1 MADTDNDNDKS
12 PIDAAL
18 DLFVFA
24 PLGAALTAREN
35 LPELVAKG
43 RKQFD
48 AQVTL
53 ARVMGQYAVK
63 EGRKDARRRLHDITE
78 TLSGLGLIPTAG
90 PPPAPT
96 ATAASRHE
104 PSPDGGSVTESEHV
118 EGNGKVGPRPSSEGL
133 AIPGYDTLSASHVV
147 QRLAGLAPEELEAVR
162 SYEAATRGRRT
173 ILSKIGQLQAGP
185 APS

>member
-1 MADTDNDNDKS
+1 MADTDDDHDKS

-53 ARVMGQYAVK
+53 ARMMGQYAVK
-63 EGRKDARRRLHDITE
+63 EGRKDATRRLHDITE
-78 TLSGLGLIPTAG
+78 TLSGLGLIPTT
-90 PPPAPT
+90 PPPAP
-96 ATAASRHE
+96 ASGHE
-104 PSPDGGSVTESEHV
+104 RVPERAPVAESPVV
-118 EGNGKVGPRPSSEGL
+118 EPTVNGKAAGPAPSSEGL

-147 QRLAGLAPEELEAVR
+147 PRLAGLSAEELEAVR
-162 SYEAATRGRRT
+162 AYEAATRGRRT